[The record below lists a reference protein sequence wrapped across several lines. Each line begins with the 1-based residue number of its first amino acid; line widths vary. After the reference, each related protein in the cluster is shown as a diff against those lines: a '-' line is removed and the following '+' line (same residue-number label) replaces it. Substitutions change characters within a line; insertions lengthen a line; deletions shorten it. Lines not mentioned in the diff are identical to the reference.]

1 MAIAVEEKSM
11 VPTVIVG
18 VGGTGAE
25 VLSRL
30 RRQVVESYVSL
41 KKLPILSFL
50 WIDTDKDYKVSNPEA
65 AGPPLL
71 DHEKYWAKV
80 SGKDVS
86 DIMRNLHKYPWIE
99 SWIPPELERNIG
111 ALEAGAG
118 QIRAYGRFA
127 FFANYHKIQA
137 SFHEASSRI
146 KGHESYM
153 QDTHDIRVS
162 GNGLNVFV
170 VGSLSGGTGSGML
183 IDLGYCIRHWLKGQS
198 SPLVTAMVPMPNA
211 FASIKVGDR
220 VQANG
225 YAALMEMSYF
235 SDYRS
240 EYVAQ
245 FGSGLTNE
253 VRYEVPPFD
262 FTYLVGTKNGETEFK
277 LDQLR
282 EMISQNIF
290 LDLTSD
296 FAPHKRSIRD
306 NMKGAWAQADPEGR
320 GYPKNFMSFGL
331 SAVEI
336 PIAQIRTTLSHR
348 LSGDLVDWWL
358 NEATPLPPN
367 VMDLV
372 QGDILKRMHLTEA
385 ELLAD
390 VSAANEKAMVAEI
403 GTWINALRNE
413 ISNEDKLKC
422 TFQGVNVVG
431 PEKGNILNFLTY
443 LQPKV
448 DDYRSNHLREQGVDE
463 RTHGDFLQ
471 RMYDNRDRII
481 SQGRE
486 SLEEEFY
493 KIISDRNL
501 GPKFAKAF
509 IDNVRQVF
517 TNAEERFRRE
527 SEKVWQPN
535 ELNRQ
540 RQYEAA
546 IQEISEFRTA
556 FGITKQ
562 SQMEKSCES
571 ALSGLEG
578 SFIAIIQRKARA
590 LGLEVIA
597 QMSDKV
603 DRLDERLSRFE
614 QFFGQLRDYYQQAA
628 DREAD
633 RADALEINGMKLY
646 EREELNRLYQD
657 LIERLAGTGST
668 NQSRYDA
675 GLNQVCKT
683 LTADILKAVSPL
695 WKQTRQVD
703 EVMRLLDITQL
714 PVVNHEDFREKVADH
729 TQLVIKRAPEAS
741 RMKQE
746 LAACDR
752 FLKVM
757 QNEPE
762 EIRNNLRLVNQRSK
776 PLMMLAEGK
785 LLAASFTPA
794 ANTKVAVIG
803 GRNSSNPAAIKLIP
817 YLQNLVG
824 SADSITPIGDQERHR
839 IIFVQEVGGFSLRC
853 IDGMEQ
859 LRDAYQDWKSEMI
872 EAKRAQLRG
881 DSRDLPI
888 PVHIQKN
895 APFWDVFPEDEAIF
909 RLVIQSRAL
918 GILQLSENKST
929 EETVVR
935 YSRDSVTGKENVD
948 LASSW
953 EEVTQTLQVLA
964 CRPDREEIERQLNAQ
979 YDAAAEDAATKRAI
993 YDQLMA
999 YLKMREDELDKQ
1011 GGEDSPDYK
1020 RELTIVQQVIMKYK
1034 LKAGQG
1040 VGVATQSVAVAQP
1053 EKQQVSVQPSSSGSQ
1068 KSGHLGFDIET
1079 TDAKYDEFEQ
1089 YLTQLWNMNIP
1100 EAAFVASAQAKA
1112 GELGLDMQKA
1122 EAIWQR
1128 FINPTVQ
1135 LTVEEQQYE
1144 QHLNQLSD
1152 LNIPKDAFIASA
1164 KAKAFEMGIENQR
1177 AESIWNTFL

>member
-1 MAIAVEEKSM
+1 MPVEEKTM

-30 RRQVVESYVSL
+30 RRQIVESYGSL
-41 KKLPILSFL
+41 KKLPIISFL

-65 AGPPLL
+65 AGPHLL

-99 SWIPPELERNIG
+99 QWFPQELERNIG

-137 SFHEASSRI
+137 SFHEACARI
-146 KGHESYM
+146 KGHEGYM
-153 QDTHDIRVS
+153 QDTYDIRVS

-220 VQANG
+220 VKANG

-235 SDYRS
+235 SDYRT

-253 VRYEVPPFD
+253 VRDTVPPFD

-348 LSGDLVDWWL
+348 LGGELVNWWL
-358 NEATPLPPN
+358 NDATPLPPN

-372 QGDILKRMHLTEA
+372 QGDILKRMRLTAA

-390 VSAANEKAMVAEI
+390 ISAANEKPMMAEI
-403 GTWINALRNE
+403 GTWINSLRNE
-413 ISNEDKLKC
+413 ISNEDKLQC
-422 TFQGVNVVG
+422 TFQGVNMLG
-431 PEKGNILNFLTY
+431 PEKGNILNFLNY

-481 SQGRE
+481 SQGRV

-501 GPKFAKAF
+501 GPKFARAF

-517 TNAEERFRRE
+517 SNTEERCRRE

-546 IQEISEFRTA
+546 IREIGESRTG
-556 FGITKQ
+556 FGLTKQ
-562 SQMEKSCES
+562 SDMEKSCEA

-578 SFIAIIQRKARA
+578 SFIAIIQRKARSI
-590 LGLEVIA
+590 GLDVIA
-597 QMSDKV
+597 QMSDQI

-614 QFFGQLRDYYQQAA
+614 QFLQQLRDHFQQAA
-628 DREAD
+628 DQEAD

-675 GLNQVCKT
+675 GINQVCKT
-683 LTADILKAVSPL
+683 LTVDILKATSPL
-695 WKQTRQVD
+695 WKQTRQAD

-714 PVVNHEDFREKVADH
+714 PVVNHEDFREKIADH
-729 TQLVIKRAPEAS
+729 TQRVIQQAPEAS
-741 RMKQE
+741 RLKQE

-776 PLMMLAEGK
+776 PLIRLSEGK

-794 ANTKVAVIG
+794 SNTKVAVIG
-803 GRNSSNPAAIKLIP
+803 GRNSSNPAAIKLVP

-824 SADSITPIGDQERHR
+824 SADSITPLGNQERHR

-853 IDGMEQ
+853 VEGMEQ
-859 LRDAYQDWKSEMI
+859 LQHAYQDWKGEMI

-881 DSRDLPI
+881 ESRDLPI
-888 PVHIQKN
+888 PVHIQNN
-895 APFWDVFPEDEAIF
+895 APFWDIFPEDERVF
-909 RLVIQSRAL
+909 RLVIQARAL
-918 GILQLSENKST
+918 GILVISKNKNTQES
-929 EETVVR
+929 VVR

-979 YDAAAEDAATKRAI
+979 YDAAAEDMGTKQAI
-993 YDQLMA
+993 YEQLMA
-999 YLKMREDELDKQ
+999 YLKLREDELVKQ

-1020 RELTIVQQVIMKYK
+1020 RELTIVQQVITKHK
-1034 LKAGQG
+1034 LKTGQS
-1040 VGVATQSVAVAQP
+1040 VGTSAQNVAVAQP
-1053 EKQQVSVQPSSSGSQ
+1053 KKQSVSAQPHGSQ
-1068 KSGHLGFDIET
+1068 KSPHIGFEVEAS
-1079 TDAKYDEFEQ
+1079 DAKYDEFKQ
-1089 YLTQLWNMNIP
+1089 YLTQLWNLKIP
-1100 EAAFVASAQAKA
+1100 EDAFVASAQAKA
-1112 GELGLDMQKA
+1112 SELRLDVQRA

-1128 FINPTVQ
+1128 FISPTPQ
-1135 LTVEEQQYE
+1135 LTATEKQYDE
-1144 QHLNQLSD
+1144 HLNQLSD
-1152 LNIPKDAFIASA
+1152 LKIPKNAFISSA
-1164 KAKAFEMGIENQR
+1164 KSKANEMGIDFNR
-1177 AESIWNTFL
+1177 AENLWSKYLN